1 MSTNVRSSVH
11 FPKLVEENRARAF
24 SFQSL
29 VETLNALIEAPTL
42 ADLNGWLSR
51 VHVTQEDLSPYRS
64 FKQGTYARHRVC
76 RSYFAELLVLCW
88 KPGQRT
94 PIHDHNGSYGAVRV
108 CEGVMW
114 ETVFEL
120 NGEGE
125 LCYSTGREWHNGL
138 VTAADVPDIH
148 QIGNP
153 EVSGRDLVTLHL
165 YAPPLTVLNTYK
177 VGSKE
182 VGHYSPAEFMDGAGI

>member
-1 MSTNVRSSVH
+1 MSTNVRSAVR
-11 FPKLVEENRARAF
+11 FPKLVEENRARIF

-29 VETLNALIEAPTL
+29 IEILNALKCAPTL
-42 ADLNGWLSR
+42 ADVNGWLSR
-51 VHVTQEDLSPYRS
+51 VQITSEDLRPYRS

-76 RSYFAELLVLCW
+76 RSEFAELLVLCW
-88 KPGQRT
+88 RPGQRT
-94 PIHDHNGSYGAVRV
+94 PIHDHNGSFGAVLV

-114 ETVFEL
+114 ETVFALNSEREL
-120 NGEGE
+120 YYKSARDWHEG
-125 LCYSTGREWHNGL
+125 LA
-138 VTAADVPDIH
+138 TAADLPDIH

-153 EVSGRDLVTLHL
+153 EVSGQDLVTLHL

-182 VGHYSPAEFMDGAGI
+182 IGCYSPAEFMDGAGI